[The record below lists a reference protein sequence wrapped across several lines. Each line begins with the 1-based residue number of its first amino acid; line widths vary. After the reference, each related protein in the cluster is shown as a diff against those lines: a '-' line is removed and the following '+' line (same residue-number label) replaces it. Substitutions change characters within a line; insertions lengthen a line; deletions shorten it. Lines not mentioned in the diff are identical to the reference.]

1 MTIIDYDAPRRSEC
15 DLEDDSIEELPVGR
29 TAAQSPMADLDA
41 PDSVEGFELPG
52 AELSH
57 DEPTMTVVVPMRSDE
72 FRCSRLASFV
82 P

>member
-1 MTIIDYDAPRRSEC
+1 
-15 DLEDDSIEELPVGR
+15 
-29 TAAQSPMADLDA
+29 MADLDA